1 MKKLFLLFAAMTAL
15 FISCSKDDNKS
26 SYDPFRPVP
35 IRAAAGTRAIFRAT
49 FYLAN
54 KSFNRLGG

>member
-1 MKKLFLLFAAMTAL
+1 MFAAVTAL

-35 IRAAAGTRAIFRAT
+35 IRAAAGTR
-49 FYLAN
+49 
-54 KSFNRLGG
+54 